1 MAKTDRELLELLL
14 VKVDHIGTKTEGI
27 ETRIAS
33 METRL
38 DGIETR
44 LGGME
49 TRFDGMVTKI
59 DSLEAEVTDIQ
70 VTLENETNKN
80 IRIIAE
86 GHMDLVRRLDEF
98 LEVNHEKEMLMI
110 RLNRLENE
118 VRRLK
123 ERMEA
128 TV

>member
-1 MAKTDRELLELLL
+1 MT
-14 VKVDHIGTKTEGI
+14 
-27 ETRIAS
+27 S